1 MRTIE
6 RYLGLILWMFF
17 AKYLPKSVNP
27 VIGPI
32 SKKIRAFCAKLI
44 FKKVGRNVNLENLAY
59 FGNGFEIEIGD
70 NSGIGKRC
78 RVPSNIEIGNNV
90 MMAEEVIILNQNH
103 QFIDASVPLNV
114 QGYQEKTKLKI
125 GNDVWIGTRV
135 IILPQVKSI
144 GNGAIIGAGS
154 VLTKNVDSMAIVAG
168 NPARLIKKR
177 E

>member
-1 MRTIE
+1 MLR
-6 RYLGLILWMFF
+6 RYTGLIIYMFF

-27 VIGPI
+27 VVGPI
-32 SKKIRAFCAKLI
+32 SKKIRALCAKLI
-44 FKKVGRNVNLENLAY
+44 FKKVGRNVNLENQAY

-78 RVPSNIEIGNNV
+78 RIPSNIKIGRNV

-103 QFIDASVPLNV
+103 QFKDASVPLNM
-114 QGYQEKTKLKI
+114 QGYQVKTQLEI
-125 GNDVWIGTRV
+125 GDDVWVGTRV
-135 IILPQVKSI
+135 IILPQVRRI
-144 GNGAIIGAGS
+144 GSGAIIGAGS
-154 VLTKNVDSMAIVAG
+154 VVTRDVDAMAIVAG

>member
-1 MRTIE
+1 
-6 RYLGLILWMFF
+6 MFF

-27 VIGPI
+27 VVGPI
-32 SKKIRAFCAKLI
+32 SKKIRALCAKLI
-44 FKKVGRNVNLENLAY
+44 FKKVGRNVNLENQAY

-78 RVPSNIEIGNNV
+78 RIPSNIKIGRNV

-103 QFIDASVPLNV
+103 QFKDASVPLNM
-114 QGYQEKTKLKI
+114 QGYQVKTQLEI
-125 GNDVWIGTRV
+125 GDDVWVGTRV
-135 IILPQVKSI
+135 IILPQVRRI
-144 GNGAIIGAGS
+144 GSGAIIGAGS
-154 VLTKNVDSMAIVAG
+154 VVTRDVDAMAIVAG

>member
-1 MRTIE
+1 MLR
-6 RYLGLILWMFF
+6 RYAGLIIWMFF

-27 VIGPI
+27 VVGPI
-32 SKKIRAFCAKLI
+32 SKKIRALCAKLI
-44 FKKVGRNVNLENLAY
+44 FKKVGRNVNLENQAY

-78 RVPSNIEIGNNV
+78 RIPSNIKIGRNV

-103 QFIDASVPLNV
+103 QFKDASVPLNM
-114 QGYQEKTKLKI
+114 QGYQVKTQLEI
-125 GNDVWIGTRV
+125 GDDVWVGTRV
-135 IILPQVKSI
+135 IILPQVRRI
-144 GNGAIIGAGS
+144 GSGAIIGAGS
-154 VLTKNVDSMAIVAG
+154 VVTRDVDAMAIVAG

>member
-1 MRTIE
+1 MIKK
-6 RYLGLILWMFF
+6 YFGLILWMFF

-27 VIGPI
+27 VIGPL
-32 SKKIRAFCAKLI
+32 SKSVRAFCAKLI
-44 FKKVGRNVNLENLAY
+44 FKRVGSNVNLENLAY

-78 RVPSNIEIGNNV
+78 RIPSNIVIGNNV

-103 QFIDASVPLNV
+103 EFQDRSVPLNQ
-114 QGYQEKTKLKI
+114 QGYKAKTKLTI

-135 IILPQVKSI
+135 IVLPQVEKI
-144 GNGAIIGAGS
+144 GSGAIIGAGS
-154 VLTKNVDSMAIVAG
+154 VVTKNVDDMAIVAG
-168 NPARLIKKR
+168 NPARLIKTR